1 MTENV
6 LSGWNRKIQPPA
18 YTPDYKSSR
27 ARSPRQP
34 LIKPNFRTSETD
46 GPVFFQG
53 DLGPNDNN
61 LLCNFYHDGDPIGE
75 RILVFGRVLDENGK
89 SVPGTLVEIWQAN
102 AAGRYRHLSD
112 DYLAPLDPNFGGCGR
127 TLTDEDGNYS
137 FKTIRPGPY
146 PWPNGDNSWRPAHI
160 HISVFGGEFAQRLV
174 SQIYFEGDPLIP
186 LCPIINSVPDRP
198 AINRLVAKLDMDAST
213 PFDCL
218 AYRFDVVLRGPAS
231 TLFENRL
238 EGN

>member
-6 LSGWNRKIQPPA
+6 LSGWDRKIQPPA
-18 YTPDYKSSR
+18 CTPDYKSSR
-27 ARSPRQP
+27 ARFPQQP
-34 LIKPNFRTSETD
+34 LIKPNFRTSETT

-53 DLGPNDNN
+53 ELGPKDNN
-61 LLCNFYHDGDPIGE
+61 LLSNFYHDGDPIGE
-75 RILVFGRVLDENGK
+75 RILVFGRVQDENGK

-127 TLTDEDGNYS
+127 TLTDEEGKYS

-146 PWPNGDNSWRPAHI
+146 PWPNSDNSWRPAHI
-160 HISVFGGEFAQRLV
+160 HISVFGSEFAQRLI

-186 LCPIINSVPDRP
+186 LCPIVNSVSDHA
-198 AINRLVAKLDMDAST
+198 AINRLVAKLDMDSST

-231 TLFENRL
+231 TMFENRL